1 MTRSDTPSD
10 AAVQE
15 EYCRAVV
22 AHQLGRIADALER
35 LAPAAGSTEPAAKL
49 PLPSLTELADTLY
62 REFGPQRV
70 GRPAAAA
77 VLRRVHGSCSAERS
91 VLAKDIHNGR
101 VALERDSADDAE
113 ERSA

>member
-1 MTRSDTPSD
+1 MSTEELTRIGD
-10 AAVQE
+10 
-15 EYCRAVV
+15 
-22 AHQLGRIADALER
+22 QLQRIADTLDR
-35 LAPAAGSTEPAAKL
+35 LAPTPEVPARSMPPV
-49 PLPSLTELADTLY
+49 PLPTLAELATTLY

-91 VLAKDIHNGR
+91 VLAKDIHNGW
-101 VALERDSADDAE
+101 VAQGWNPLADDTE